1 MVKMRTE
8 IIKIKFIVAKT
19 LEGTNVVIW
28 KMIDISYDIIIL
40 IFECILKVR
49 NFNDKYLRAITKMK
63 ILARYQ
69 EILKNKQMN

>member
-1 MVKMRTE
+1 MRTE

-69 EILKNKQMN
+69 EILKNKQMS